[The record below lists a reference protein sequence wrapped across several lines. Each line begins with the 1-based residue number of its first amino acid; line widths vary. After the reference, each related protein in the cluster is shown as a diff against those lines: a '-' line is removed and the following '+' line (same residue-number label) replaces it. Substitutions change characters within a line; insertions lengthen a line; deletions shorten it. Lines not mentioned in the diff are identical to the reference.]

1 MNVKKSN
8 SANIQI
14 SAERKEFLHKKKIR
28 KYKIFFTQIAL
39 LFGFIL
45 IWEILA
51 NTEIINPFITSS
63 PSRIL
68 KTITDYTSNN
78 LFYHTYV
85 TVYETLIG
93 FILGTF
99 IGTIIAALLWWSKF
113 ASDVFEPFLIV
124 LHSLPKVALRANYN
138 SLGWCRNFFNNC
150 NGSCNIINCNNFR
163 NVKWLQQYGQKLH

>member
-8 SANIQI
+8 TANIII
-14 SAERKEFLHKKKIR
+14 STERKEFLHKKKVR
-28 KYKIFFTQIAL
+28 KYKILFMQIAL

-68 KTITDYTSNN
+68 KTIAEYNSSN
-78 LFYHTYV
+78 LFYHTWV
-85 TVYETLIG
+85 TIYETLIG
-93 FILGTF
+93 FILGTL

-124 LHSLPKVALRANYN
+124 LHSLPKVALRTNYN
-138 SLGWCRNFFNNC
+138 SVGWCWNFINNRN
-150 NGSCNIINCNNFR
+150 GACNITNCNNFR
-163 NVKWLQQYGQKLH
+163 NVKWI